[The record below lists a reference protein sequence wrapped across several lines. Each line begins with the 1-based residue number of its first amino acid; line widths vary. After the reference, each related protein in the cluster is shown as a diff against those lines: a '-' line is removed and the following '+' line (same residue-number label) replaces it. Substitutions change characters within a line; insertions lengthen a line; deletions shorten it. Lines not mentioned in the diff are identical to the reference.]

1 MTRDDMEAL
10 RDWWDGLREVEQFA
24 AYVAEKSNA
33 DGLASTGNLGV
44 EEAIA
49 RCQQMLAQSEAAAD
63 REVTRLRGLL
73 AEERAAHAATALGA
87 AFDRDALDE
96 ALSAAQDIVEALD
109 DPLSATYPRSIALD
123 ALRVLVKRVSTK
135 RASIADDFRVLG
147 LTIDEL
153 RTAVATADQY
163 HPQWR
168 RSSRIGPSSPGE

>member
-1 MTRDDMEAL
+1 MTGDDMEAL

-33 DGLASTGNLGV
+33 DGLASTRNLGV

-49 RCQQMLAQSEAAAD
+49 RCQQMLAASEAAAD

-73 AEERAAHAATALGA
+73 ADERAAHARTALAA

-96 ALSAAQDIVEALD
+96 VASAARDMVEALD
-109 DPLSATYPRSIALD
+109 NPLGARYSRTIATDNLRAVVKASSIGHE
-123 ALRVLVKRVSTK
+123 
-135 RASIADDFRVLG
+135 RVLG

-153 RTAVATADQY
+153 RAAVATADQY

-168 RSSRIGPSSPGE
+168 SSQKPPSSQGE